1 MTANTVKF
9 LLSDG
14 STIHIETAGEAE
26 AAEEAA
32 PGSVEVVPR
41 FERAASRLQPLA
53 GTLLEQVKAA
63 EPGKVAIAFALKF
76 DASGEPVVAAG
87 DEGTAFRITLE
98 WQRGARP
105 PDRQGDRFRGR
116 PYDDRRGGDRDDRR
130 GDRDDRRGGYD
141 DRRGGGYDDRRGPPR
156 GGGGP
161 PRGGGSHRPGFRKD
175 RDRD

>member
-1 MTANTVKF
+1 MSAKTVKF

-14 STIHIETAGEAE
+14 STIHVETAGEREEGEDE
-26 AAEEAA
+26 AAA
-32 PGSVEVVPR
+32 GVEIVPR

-87 DEGTAFRITLE
+87 DEGAAFRITLE
-98 WQRGARP
+98 WQRGPRP
-105 PDRQGDRFRGR
+105 ADRQGDRHKGR
-116 PYDDRRGGDRDDRR
+116 SFEDRRGGYDDRR

-141 DRRGGGYDDRRGPPR
+141 DRRGGYDDRRGPPR
-156 GGGGP
+156 GGG
-161 PRGGGSHRPGFRKD
+161 PRRPGFRKD
-175 RDRD
+175 RD

>member
-1 MTANTVKF
+1 MSAKTVKF

-14 STIHIETAGEAE
+14 STIHVETAD
-26 AAEEAA
+26 AAEEEGEDEAA
-32 PGSVEVVPR
+32 GGVEIVPR

-87 DEGTAFRITLE
+87 DEGAAFRITLE

-105 PDRQGDRFRGR
+105 PDRQGDRHKGR
-116 PYDDRRGGDRDDRR
+116 PFE
-130 GDRDDRRGGYD
+130 DRRGGYD
-141 DRRGGGYDDRRGPPR
+141 DRRGGGGGYDDRRGGYDDRRGPPR
-156 GGGGP
+156 GGG
-161 PRGGGSHRPGFRKD
+161 PRRPGFRKD
-175 RDRD
+175 RDRDRD

>member
-1 MTANTVKF
+1 MTAKTVKF

-14 STIHIETAGEAE
+14 STIHVETAGEAE
-26 AAEEAA
+26 EAEEAA

-63 EPGKVAIAFALKF
+63 DPGKVAIAFALKF
-76 DASGEPVVAAG
+76 DAAGEPVVAAG

-98 WQRGARP
+98 WQRGGRP
-105 PDRQGDRFRGR
+105 TDQRGDRYKGR
-116 PYDDRRGGDRDDRR
+116 SYDDRRGGDRDDRR
-130 GDRDDRRGGYD
+130 GSYDDRRGGYD

-156 GGGGP
+156 GGGPRRPGGP
-161 PRGGGSHRPGFRKD
+161 PR

>member
-1 MTANTVKF
+1 MTAKTVKF

-14 STIHIETAGEAE
+14 STIHVETAGEAE
-26 AAEEAA
+26 EAEEAA
-32 PGSVEVVPR
+32 PGAVEVVPR

-63 EPGKVAIAFALKF
+63 DPGKVAIAFALKF
-76 DASGEPVVAAG
+76 DAAGEPVVAAG
-87 DEGTAFRITLE
+87 DEGAAFRITLE
-98 WQRGARP
+98 WQRGGRP
-105 PDRQGDRFRGR
+105 PERHGDRPRGR

-130 GDRDDRRGGYD
+130 GGYDDRRGGYD

-156 GGGGP
+156 GGG
-161 PRGGGSHRPGFRKD
+161 PRRPGGGPR